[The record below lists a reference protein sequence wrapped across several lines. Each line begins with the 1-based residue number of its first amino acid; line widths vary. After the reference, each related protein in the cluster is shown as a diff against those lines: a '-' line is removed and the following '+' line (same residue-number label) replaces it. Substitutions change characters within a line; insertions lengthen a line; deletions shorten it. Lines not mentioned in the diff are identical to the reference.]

1 MKDEHIDRYI
11 MGGMSDDERHSFE
24 QVLIT
29 DPELQK
35 EVALHQEI
43 VLSIQMRGAKVYAL
57 KEHNRRR
64 RLISSEHLPV
74 LLLPQVS
81 FERRKRVCPQGAQSP
96 TQVDF
101 IRISSYF
108 AIAASLII
116 GIFVNNAY
124 SDKYVNA
131 GNAIELQ
138 ELGMRGG
145 SSLDVICQKI
155 KNNEFTEALSLI
167 EEEQSIQYSIS
178 DPDAIAQYDA
188 EQQVLEWYKAVTYMR
203 MGKWVKAR
211 KLLKQ
216 IAESDSFYKKQAQE
230 VLDKL

>member
-1 MKDEHIDRYI
+1 MKDERIDRYI

-24 QVLIT
+24 QMLIT

-43 VLSIQMRGAKVYAL
+43 VLSVQMKGAKVYAR

-64 RLISSEHLPV
+64 RLMI
-74 LLLPQVS
+74 
-81 FERRKRVCPQGAQSP
+81 
-96 TQVDF
+96 
-101 IRISSYF
+101 IRTSSYF

-138 ELGMRGG
+138 ELGIRGG

-216 IAESDSFYKKQAQE
+216 IATSDSFYKEQAQK

>member
-1 MKDEHIDRYI
+1 MKDECIDRYI

-24 QVLIT
+24 QILIT

-43 VLSIQMRGAKVYAL
+43 VLAIRMKGAKEFARN
-57 KEHNRRR
+57 EHNRRR
-64 RLISSEHLPV
+64 RLMI
-74 LLLPQVS
+74 
-81 FERRKRVCPQGAQSP
+81 
-96 TQVDF
+96 
-101 IRISSYF
+101 IRTYSYF

-138 ELGMRGG
+138 EFGMRGG

-155 KNNEFTEALSLI
+155 KNNEFKEALSLI
-167 EEEQSIQYSIS
+167 EEEQSIRYSIS
-178 DPDAIAQYDA
+178 DPDAIAQYNA
-188 EQQVLEWYKAVTYMR
+188 EQQVLEWYKTVTYMR
-203 MGKWVKAR
+203 MGRWVKAR

-216 IAESDSFYKKQAQE
+216 IAASEGFYKAQAQKE
-230 VLDKL
+230 LDNL

>member
-1 MKDEHIDRYI
+1 MKDERIDRYI

-24 QVLIT
+24 QMLIT

-43 VLSIQMRGAKVYAL
+43 VLSVQMKGAKVYAR

-64 RLISSEHLPV
+64 RLMI
-74 LLLPQVS
+74 
-81 FERRKRVCPQGAQSP
+81 
-96 TQVDF
+96 
-101 IRISSYF
+101 IRTSSYF

-155 KNNEFTEALSLI
+155 KNNEFKEALSLI

-178 DPDAIAQYDA
+178 GPDAIAQYDA

-216 IAESDSFYKKQAQE
+216 IAASDSFYKVQAQE

>member
-1 MKDEHIDRYI
+1 MKDERIDRYI

-24 QVLIT
+24 QMLIT
-29 DPELQK
+29 DPELEK

-43 VLSIQMRGAKVYAL
+43 VLSVQMRGAKVYAR

-64 RLISSEHLPV
+64 RLMI
-74 LLLPQVS
+74 
-81 FERRKRVCPQGAQSP
+81 
-96 TQVDF
+96 
-101 IRISSYF
+101 IRTSSYF

-131 GNAIELQ
+131 GNEIELQ
-138 ELGMRGG
+138 EFGARGG

-178 DPDAIAQYDA
+178 APDAISQYDA
-188 EQQVLEWYKAVTYMR
+188 ELQVLEWYKAVTYMR

-211 KLLKQ
+211 KFLKH
-216 IAESDSFYKKQAQE
+216 IAASDSFYKEQAQKA
-230 VLDKL
+230 LDKL

>member
-1 MKDEHIDRYI
+1 MKDECIDRYI

-43 VLSIQMRGAKVYAL
+43 VLAIQMKGAKEFAR
-57 KEHNRRR
+57 KEHNRRHRR
-64 RLISSEHLPV
+64 RLMI
-74 LLLPQVS
+74 
-81 FERRKRVCPQGAQSP
+81 
-96 TQVDF
+96 
-101 IRISSYF
+101 IRTSSYF
-108 AIAASLII
+108 AIAASIII
-116 GIFVNNAY
+116 GIFVNNSY
-124 SDKYVNA
+124 SDKYINA
-131 GNAIELQ
+131 GKEIKLQ
-138 ELGMRGG
+138 EFGARGG

-155 KNNEFTEALSLI
+155 KNNEFKEALSLI
-167 EEEQSIQYSIS
+167 EEEQSIQYSLS
-178 DPDAIAQYDA
+178 DPDAIAQYNA

-216 IAESDSFYKKQAQE
+216 IAASDSFYKAQAQE